1 MDDRIE
7 LSLQCLDNY
16 KAKANWDS
24 CILAAKF
31 IEIINDYSEQ
41 SVDSLHSGNGDYLKY
56 IIIKG
61 QRTVL
66 YVFTFI
72 LMYTNNDE
80 LALHHAQKAAYLY
93 IEFMGQIGQAD
104 HSYLGLS
111 ARDASLFVYKKT
123 IFDINTHVRRDWV
136 QGDKKTR
143 GRIEAVG
150 LTVKLYALISERLI
164 RHDAVGT
171 LIDRIRL
178 ISKRSS
184 NNKLIE
190 MVVEIKHRVTP
201 EVHIARLKLLTRAI
215 EFYCETALGNVEML
229 RSIKN
234 LYKKIIRGTPSVGQ
248 ETEST
253 VRTDLDIKELLEK
266 GDVVAALQ
274 LLR

>member
-41 SVDSLHSGNGDYLKY
+41 SVENLHSGNGDYLKY

-80 LALHHAQKAAYLY
+80 LALHHAQKASYLY

-111 ARDASLFVYKKT
+111 GRDASLFVYKKT
-123 IFDINTHVRRDWV
+123 IFEINSHVRRDWV

-143 GRIEAVG
+143 CRIEAVG
-150 LTVKLYALISERLI
+150 LTVKLYILISERLI

-215 EFYCETALGNVEML
+215 EFYCETSLGNVEML

-234 LYKKIIRGTPSVGQ
+234 LYKKIIRGTPPVR
-248 ETEST
+248 EDAEST
-253 VRTDLDIKELLEK
+253 IRTDLDIKELLEK